1 MHDEVQ
7 NCTQNKLWTLFG
19 THPCMREL
27 ESLIFVHL
35 RFDLQEKTMEFA
47 TGGAVAEE
55 ACRA

>member
-1 MHDEVQ
+1 
-7 NCTQNKLWTLFG
+7 
-19 THPCMREL
+19 MREL
-27 ESLIFVHL
+27 ETLIFVHR